1 MTGRP
6 TRAARARPKAT
17 HNTVT
22 LLDLIQAGLV
32 AAPAELTAS
41 AAGREFAARLLE
53 DGAVEFAGE
62 RHASPSTAAGRA
74 LNEANGPHPTA
85 GRSGPPT
92 AGPSGATATPPRV
105 SGGASI
111 SCGAGTGM
119 VGRRRFGPVV
129 EEPLAVAHGAILQKS
144 ATADNGHIR
153 QETAKSECAGRI
165 WHRGGPPPRRVNDVD
180 RAFPR

>member
-6 TRAARARPKAT
+6 TRADRARPKAT

-74 LNEANGPHPTA
+74 LNEANGPPPDGRPFWPTN
-85 GRSGPPT
+85 GWTFWRYRDP
-92 AGPSGATATPPRV
+92 ATGEWRRIDQLRRRYRD
-105 SGGASI
+105 GGA
-111 SCGAGTGM
+111 A
-119 VGRRRFGPVV
+119 
-129 EEPLAVAHGAILQKS
+129 
-144 ATADNGHIR
+144 
-153 QETAKSECAGRI
+153 
-165 WHRGGPPPRRVNDVD
+165 
-180 RAFPR
+180 